1 MPEIRN
7 KANGGIASVSEELAD
22 KLKAT
27 GLWSDVVEAP
37 AEEPK
42 KPARRTPAKK
52 AAPAEPVAEPV
63 AEPTEE

>member
-7 KANGGIASVSEELAD
+7 KTNGGIASVSEELAV

-27 GLWSDVVEAP
+27 GLWTDVTEEP

-42 KPARRTPAKK
+42 KPARRAPAKK

-63 AEPTEE
+63 AESTEE